1 MRDILHAALCLLGH
15 WSPPGAF
22 TSLWRKKRALVDAV
36 THREVI
42 FAGHAGIG
50 GKPAASSSEGIGQP
64 RLYLAVPR
72 DMGVNILP
80 FTHPRAV
87 TRKH

>member
-22 TSLWRKKRALVDAV
+22 TSSWREKRAVVDTA

-50 GKPAASSSEGIGQP
+50 GKQAASSSEGIGQP
-64 RLYLAVPR
+64 RLYLAVSR

-80 FTHPRAV
+80 STHPCAV
-87 TRKH
+87 TGKH